1 MAGRLNSWVCSPWSL
16 FAALP
21 VRGSIPRSWAARH
34 LLGLTESHCCPV
46 VTVHMNRQWVWV
58 ESSQGLENRFDPSHP
73 IHKCVST
80 VQCSMV
86 VKALNLALTTVKT
99 VKRQSLTAW
108 LYTCRWI
115 ACFLTLHDSM
125 DRRSQMF
132 TIGWLFVWVT
142 GIIPAVNNS
151 LIGRGFRIFR
161 GYWTIMYWPSQIW
174 GTGPIPSSKKSP
186 PEGSTR
192 HGSCCFAKVKLWK
205 FVTVNFNFQSCW
217 GKIYPLLLQVDEKNI
232 YLQDPLIK
240 EYQWQHFCKV
250 SVFGW
255 KRWTRTVETWWTI
268 WTRTRFWVSLS
279 CSVVVR
285 QVGWKASDLDLIEAN
300 EAFAA
305 QALAV
310 NKVGLAGE
318 GRFEG
323 VHL

>member
-1 MAGRLNSWVCSPWSL
+1 
-16 FAALP
+16 
-21 VRGSIPRSWAARH
+21 
-34 LLGLTESHCCPV
+34 
-46 VTVHMNRQWVWV
+46 
-58 ESSQGLENRFDPSHP
+58 
-73 IHKCVST
+73 
-80 VQCSMV
+80 
-86 VKALNLALTTVKT
+86 
-99 VKRQSLTAW
+99 
-108 LYTCRWI
+108 
-115 ACFLTLHDSM
+115 
-125 DRRSQMF
+125 
-132 TIGWLFVWVT
+132 
-142 GIIPAVNNS
+142 
-151 LIGRGFRIFR
+151 
-161 GYWTIMYWPSQIW
+161 MYWPSQIW
-174 GTGPIPSSKKSP
+174 GTGPIPSSKKVLQKAQPDMEVAALQRWNCGNS
-186 PEGSTR
+186 SQ
-192 HGSCCFAKVKLWK
+192 SISIFKVVEERYILFSFRLK
-205 FVTVNFNFQSCW
+205 
-217 GKIYPLLLQVDEKNI
+217 KNI

>member
-46 VTVHMNRQWVWV
+46 VTVHMNRQWFWV

-161 GYWTIMYWPSQIW
+161 AIERLCIGHRKYEALAPF
-174 GTGPIPSSKKSP
+174 PAARKSSRRLNP
-186 PEGSTR
+186 T
-192 HGSCCFAKVKLWK
+192 WK
-205 FVTVNFNFQSCW
+205 
-217 GKIYPLLLQVDEKNI
+217 LLLCKGETVEIRHSQFQFSKLLRKDISSSPSGWWKKII

>member
-161 GYWTIMYWPSQIW
+161 AIERLCIGHRKYEALAPF
-174 GTGPIPSSKKSP
+174 PAARKSSRRLNP
-186 PEGSTR
+186 T
-192 HGSCCFAKVKLWK
+192 WK
-205 FVTVNFNFQSCW
+205 
-217 GKIYPLLLQVDEKNI
+217 LLL
-232 YLQDPLIK
+232 
-240 EYQWQHFCKV
+240 CK
-250 SVFGW
+250 GE
-255 KRWTRTVETWWTI
+255 TVEIRHSQFQFSKLLRKDISSSPSGWWKKTHILAGSPDQRISMTTLLQGFCI
-268 WTRTRFWVSLS
+268 WLETMNTYSGNMNHMDTHQILSLPQLLS
-279 CSVVVR
+279 C
-285 QVGWKASDLDLIEAN
+285 GTTG
-300 EAFAA
+300 
-305 QALAV
+305 
-310 NKVGLAGE
+310 GLEGERSGPNWGQRGFCCAGIS
-318 GRFEG
+318 R
-323 VHL
+323 